1 MANRHG
7 SVLQERSIEVQLTNG
22 FSSVIETVVI
32 ENQINAAWFTAKS
45 INGCVYEVCL
55 SPESTMTRYG
65 KLYCS
70 LWDRLP
76 V

>member
-1 MANRHG
+1 MANRPG

-55 SPESTMTRYG
+55 SPESTMTRNG

-70 LWDRLP
+70 LWDRLS